1 LVQEKLEGL
10 RAQYVELVATSN
22 HATRSLEE
30 ALQLATHF
38 EAAHGEL
45 DDALG
50 YLEAGLYDYDEA
62 EACGVEPTSGSAIFV
77 EELGT
82 EDGLERAVGHLG
94 CASCKHLVE

>member
-1 LVQEKLEGL
+1 MVQEKLEGL

-62 EACGVEPTSGSAIFV
+62 EACGVEPTSSLQNRQQVFKWDLA
-77 EELGT
+77 
-82 EDGLERAVGHLG
+82 
-94 CASCKHLVE
+94 